1 MKKIA
6 SVTVLAVVFAMILSM
21 FTSCSIFD
29 YSSSLNSGT
38 QGGEDYMTEDEVR
51 DLIAG
56 NMSGNV
62 TIDNVNDYDITIN
75 ASGDRNLIAAAK
87 GVLSAVS
94 VVCKFNI
101 TSGFG
106 SQTTTASAAG
116 AGVIYKLDKA
126 EGDAYIITNYHVVYE
141 SRSKTANKI
150 SNNIN
155 VYLYGMED
163 DAYAIP
169 ATFVGGS
176 MTQDLAVL
184 KVEDSRI
191 LAESNAMEVDFADS
205 DEISIL
211 DTAIAI
217 GNPEGGGISATVGC
231 INVDSEEIQMY
242 ASDGM
247 TKIKLRLIRID
258 TAVNSGNSGGGL
270 FDDSGRLIG
279 IVNAKISADGIDNI
293 GYAIPSN
300 IVKGVADNVIH
311 YCDKTTRENPYKYLI
326 GITMGKSAMY
336 TVYDEETGRVH
347 KREDVTV
354 ASVTAG
360 SLAEGYFR
368 VGDVLKS
375 ITIDGVKY
383 EINRMFQITDRMYS
397 VYENSTVV
405 IEVLRGETQMT
416 FEISFAG
423 RVAEKVA

>member
-1 MKKIA
+1 MRKNGKALRMIA
-6 SVTVLAVVFAMILSM
+6 LLLAVVTSILSLS
-21 FTSCSIFD
+21 SCM
-29 YSSSLNSGT
+29 YLLPTNSD
-38 QGGEDYMTEDEVR
+38 QYMTEEEVR

-62 TIDNVNDYDITIN
+62 SIGEVKDYDITIN
-75 ASGDRNLIAAAK
+75 TSGDRNLVAATK

-94 VVCKFNI
+94 VRCKFNI
-101 TSGFG
+101 TTGFG
-106 SQTTTASAAG
+106 SQTTTATSAG
-116 AGVIYKLDKA
+116 AGVIYKLDKT

-141 SRSKTANKI
+141 ARSKTSNRI
-150 SNNIN
+150 SNNIS

-184 KVEDSRI
+184 RVEDSRV
-191 LAESNAMEVDFADS
+191 LAESNAMEVSFADS

-217 GNPEGGGISATVGC
+217 GNPEGEGISATVGC

-242 ASDGM
+242 AADGV
-247 TKIKLRLIRID
+247 TRIKLRLLRID

-279 IVNAKISADGIDNI
+279 IVNAKIAADGIDNI

-300 IVKGVADNVIH
+300 IVKAVAENIIH
-311 YCDKTTRENPYKYLI
+311 YCDTTTKENPYRFII

-347 KREDVTV
+347 KREDVNV
-354 ASVTAG
+354 ASITAG
-360 SLAEGYFR
+360 SIAENYFE
-368 VGDVLKS
+368 VGDILKS

-383 EINRMFQITDRMYS
+383 EINRKFQITDRMYS

-405 IEVLRGETQMT
+405 IEAVRGDVPFTV
-416 FEISFAG
+416 EISFAG
-423 RVAEKVA
+423 MSPEKVS

>member
-1 MKKIA
+1 MRKSQKALKLVALILVA
-6 SVTVLAVVFAMILSM
+6 VTSMLSLS
-21 FTSCSIFD
+21 SCM
-29 YSSSLNSGT
+29 YLLSSGSS
-38 QGGEDYMTEDEVR
+38 EYMTEEEIR

-56 NMSGNV
+56 SMSGDV
-62 TIDNVNDYDITIN
+62 TIGEVKDYDITIN
-75 ASGDRNLIAAAK
+75 ASGDRNLIAATK

-101 TSGFG
+101 TTGFG
-106 SQTTTASAAG
+106 SQTTSASAAG

-184 KVEDSRI
+184 KVENSRI
-191 LAESNAMEVDFADS
+191 LAESNAMEVEFADS
-205 DEISIL
+205 DKVSIL

-247 TKIKLRLIRID
+247 TKIKLRLLRID

-270 FDDSGRLIG
+270 FDDSGKLIG
-279 IVNAKISADGIDNI
+279 IVNAKIAADGIDNI

-300 IVKGVADNVIH
+300 IVKGVADNIIH
-311 YCDKTTRENPYKYLI
+311 YCDTTTKENPYKYYI
-326 GITMGKSAMY
+326 GITMDKSAMY

-360 SLAEGYFR
+360 SLSDGKLE

-383 EINRMFQITDRMYS
+383 EINRKFQITDRMFS
-397 VYENSTVV
+397 VYENSVVV
-405 IEVLRGETQMT
+405 IEVLRGETPITVEFT
-416 FEISFAG
+416 FTG
-423 RVAEKVA
+423 RVSEKVA